1 MSVTTIK
8 NKLQQAQQIKAQIRT
23 VAATKDIDFPEDA
36 PFAQYPAYIA
46 TIKGHLEEKAFSH
59 LVHVLTSFRKRFSPL
74 PYTLIIHL
82 FRVLVN
88 RKSKNK
94 S

>member
-23 VAATKDIDFPEDA
+23 VAATKDIDFPEDT

-46 TIKGHLEEKAFSH
+46 TIKGHLEEKEFTPPAAGGEIPITTGYDGFKK
-59 LVHVLTSFRKRFSPL
+59 VTL
-74 PYTLIIHL
+74 PAEPTLRRL
-82 FRVLVN
+82 PRM
-88 RKSKNK
+88 
-94 S
+94 